1 MEAPRYFSKNRHR
14 TPLCLDDTLLR
25 LEIYP
30 VLLLDRVTQFVQL
43 TYIAALAVALAAARY
58 QRLELLRRRS
68 MVLAHL

>member
-1 MEAPRYFSKNRHR
+1 MIRYFGLKYIQCYS
-14 TPLCLDDTLLR
+14 
-25 LEIYP
+25 
-30 VLLLDRVTQFVQL
+30 LDRVTQFVQL